1 MTFLAASLEGEYL
14 VYQFGDFE
22 LNTGEFR
29 LSRKGVP
36 VALDPKNPQVL
47 SYLLENRAA
56 RIPGLR
62 VVSRTSV
69 MHDKGAR
76 ESLPRIAQELGVPE
90 RTPRKPHREGLDD
103 GPLWSRP
110 VWRRAIRSAGTRYDA
125 PC

>member
-47 SYLLENRAA
+47 SYLLENRG
-56 RIPGLR
+56 RLVR
-62 VVSRTSV
+62 
-69 MHDKGAR
+69 K
-76 ESLPRIAQELGVPE
+76 QEL
-90 RTPRKPHREGLDD
+90 LDQV
-103 GPLWSRP
+103 WSEAN
-110 VWRRAIRSAGTRYDA
+110 VT
-125 PC
+125 